1 MRYQKVTNGMR
12 STRVLRSGAEKKE
25 GPEGELRPEL

>member
-1 MRYQKVTNGMR
+1 MRYQKVTKAKPHSVSLNVGSR
-12 STRVLRSGAEKKE
+12 KKE